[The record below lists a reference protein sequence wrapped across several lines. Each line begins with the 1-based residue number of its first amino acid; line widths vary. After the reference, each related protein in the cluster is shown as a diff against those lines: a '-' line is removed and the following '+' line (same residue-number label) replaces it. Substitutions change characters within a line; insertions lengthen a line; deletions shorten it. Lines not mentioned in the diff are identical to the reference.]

1 MSNKYV
7 DFVSDTYFEKCVRW
21 VVGGYDQEGDIRKN
35 GIDAFKTL
43 FDMINNKLNF
53 EQWKDVELTRQKDKN
68 ISNKIGEF
76 HQKLL
81 GGVKGWRDLETGDVA
96 DLCNDQKTIFLELKN
111 KDNTVKGSDMIH
123 LWKRLDE
130 ITRNYPKSIT
140 YYAYI
145 NEKHGTSGEDVWI
158 YQGNSNPNVKKIWG
172 KNVYKLITG
181 KQDAL
186 EKTWYALPAA
196 ISNIAGSSK
205 AYNLKMSQDIT
216 KWFDDSF

>member
-1 MSNKYV
+1 
-7 DFVSDTYFEKCVRW
+7 
-21 VVGGYDQEGDIRKN
+21 
-35 GIDAFKTL
+35 
-43 FDMINNKLNF
+43 MINTELDF
-53 EQWKDVELTRQKDKN
+53 EQWKNVELTRQKDKN

-81 GGVKGWRDLETGDVA
+81 GGVKGWQDLQTGDVA

-111 KDNTVKGSDMIH
+111 KDNTVKGADMIH
-123 LWKRLDE
+123 LWERLDE
-130 ITRNYPKSIT
+130 ITGMYPKSIA
-140 YYAYI
+140 YYAHI
-145 NEKHGTSGEDVWI
+145 NEKHGTSGEDAWV

-196 ISNIAGSSK
+196 ISNIADSSK
-205 AYNLKMSQDIT
+205 AYNLKMSQDII
-216 KWFDDSF
+216 KWFGDSF